1 VLKSIKRSKKSSCPD
16 IDGISP
22 EMLKIAAPVIAEPL
36 AWVINSS
43 ICCQKVPSTWK
54 RARIIPL
61 HKKKEKH
68 MASNYRPVS
77 ILPTCSK
84 VMEDFVCA
92 QISQYCHTMGI
103 MPSSQ
108 YGFQSGKSTVTAL
121 GAATHDWKAGK
132 ESGLEVG
139 CLFFDLSA
147 AFDLIDVDVLAGK
160 MDIYGCDKNTVMW
173 IGSYLTG

>member
-1 VLKSIKRSKKSSCPD
+1 
-16 IDGISP
+16 
-22 EMLKIAAPVIAEPL
+22 
-36 AWVINSS
+36 
-43 ICCQKVPSTWK
+43 
-54 RARIIPL
+54 
-61 HKKKEKH
+61 
-68 MASNYRPVS
+68 
-77 ILPTCSK
+77 
-84 VMEDFVCA
+84 MEDFVCA